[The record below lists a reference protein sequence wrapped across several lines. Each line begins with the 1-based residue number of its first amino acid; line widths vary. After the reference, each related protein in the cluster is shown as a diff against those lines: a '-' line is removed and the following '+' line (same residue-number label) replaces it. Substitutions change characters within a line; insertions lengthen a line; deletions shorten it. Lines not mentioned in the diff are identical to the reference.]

1 MSPSKSASSD
11 PHSIPLLYS
20 NPQDD
25 EEERRT
31 DPNEPFYLPHP
42 PPNRSFLN
50 RYSWI
55 VAVILLLIFIGLLA
69 LPKRMSRKPGDIEDD
84 YDEDAP
90 IPDPN
95 GICKQS
101 YMKQLPDDDI
111 SRALEKALGSEDY
124 LRDSVQRLS
133 GAVRIP
139 TESFDDMGPVG
150 EDPRWE
156 VFQEFHNYLAKMYP
170 NMYDA

>member
-1 MSPSKSASSD
+1 MSQSKSTTAD

-20 NPQDD
+20 DPQDD
-25 EEERRT
+25 EEQQCT
-31 DPNEPFYLPHP
+31 DPNQPLYLPNP
-42 PPNRSFLN
+42 PPKRSLLN

-69 LPKRMSRKPGDIEDD
+69 VPKPKPGDIEDD

-90 IPDPN
+90 IPDSS

-101 YMKQLPDDDI
+101 PMKQLPDDNI
-111 SRALEKALGSEDY
+111 SRALENALSSEDF

-156 VFQEFHNYLAKMYP
+156 VFQEFHDYLAKIYP
-170 NMYDA
+170 HVYDP